1 MEIKVT
7 GKDVISTL
15 VVIGLDITITKDDK
29 EYELEL
35 NVKYEDMPN
44 FGTTDIT
51 WDVVND
57 DKFIMENDEDD
68 ELSNEI
74 DDFVQDYILNNI
86 GKL

>member
-1 MEIKVT
+1 MDIKVT

-15 VVIGLDITITKDDK
+15 VVIGLDLTITHNDK

-35 NVKYEDMPN
+35 NVKYDSMPN

-51 WDVVND
+51 WEVSDYCDDDILEEEDVYNQ
-57 DKFIMENDEDD
+57 
-68 ELSNEI
+68 I
-74 DDFVQDYILNNI
+74 DDFVQEYIQENI

>member
-7 GKDVISTL
+7 SKDVISTM
-15 VVIGLDITITKDDK
+15 VVIGLDITIQHNDK

-35 NVKYEDMPN
+35 NVKYEDIPN

-51 WDVVND
+51 WEVASEDFSIFEENTTEVND
-57 DKFIMENDEDD
+57 Q
-68 ELSNEI
+68 I
-74 DDFVQDYILNNI
+74 DDFVQEYILENI

>member
-1 MEIKVT
+1 MDIKVT

-15 VVIGLDITITKDDK
+15 VVIGLDIVVNHNDK

-35 NVKYEDMPN
+35 NVKYEDFPN

-51 WDVVND
+51 WEVTSEDLSIFLDNTTEVND
-57 DKFIMENDEDD
+57 
-68 ELSNEI
+68 LI
-74 DDFVQDYILNNI
+74 DDFVQDYILENI

>member
-1 MEIKVT
+1 MDIKVT

-15 VVIGLDITITKDDK
+15 VVIGLDIAIQYNDK

-35 NVKYEDMPN
+35 NVKYENFPN

-51 WDVVND
+51 WEVTSEDFSIFDENTTDVND
-57 DKFIMENDEDD
+57 
-68 ELSNEI
+68 LI
-74 DDFVQDYILNNI
+74 DDFVQDYILENI